1 MNQEQFMTRL
11 RSLLG
16 GLSSEV
22 AADILYDYEEHFQIG
37 KEKGKTEEEISRS
50 LGTPEQIASQYR
62 FEFAVKKAEESRR
75 PHNLL
80 MAIFAGVSL
89 GFFNLVFVM
98 GIYMGLLASALAMFF
113 SAAMVFGSG
122 LLLTVYALLPSAL
135 SWLSTPFVME
145 NLWGR
150 IAALLAGVGVTAAGI
165 LLLLLTVKLMELMYR
180 GTLAYIKANIRIV
193 KKAAEK

>member
-11 RSLLG
+11 RSLLSDLG
-16 GLSSEV
+16 SEV

-50 LGTPEQIASQYR
+50 LGAPEQIASQYR

-80 MAIFAGVSL
+80 MAIFAGVGL
-89 GFFNLVFVM
+89 GFFNLVFVL
-98 GIYMGLLASALAMFF
+98 GIYIGLLASALAMFF

-122 LLLTVYALLPSAL
+122 LLLTVCALLPSAP

>member
-1 MNQEQFMTRL
+1 MNQEQFMARL

-16 GLSSEV
+16 GLNSEV
-22 AADILYDYEEHFQIG
+22 VADILYDYEEHFQIG

-62 FEFAVKKAEESRR
+62 FETAVKKAEESQR

-80 MAIFAGVSL
+80 LAIFAGVGL
-89 GFFNLVFVM
+89 GFFNLIFVL
-98 GIYMGLLASALAMFF
+98 GIYMGLLASALALFF

-122 LLLTVYALLPSAL
+122 LLLTVAALLPATFY
-135 SWLSTPFVME
+135 WLSTPFVME
-145 NLWGR
+145 NFWGR
-150 IAALLAGVGVTAAGI
+150 LAAFFAGVGVTAAGI
-165 LLLLLTVKLMELMYR
+165 LFLLLTLKLMELMYR